1 LPLQHRAKLIVCE
14 EIDQIYNVIKNL
26 KMPKRFVV

>member
-1 LPLQHRAKLIVCE
+1 KLIVCE